1 MRGKDALT
9 SVLHPKQRVAL
20 RSKATEVLY
29 GGAAGGGKSQSEDE
43 TGSDRGTDHLA
54 RQFGPHQ
61 VIKSFPGTM
70 ARYQIIRIDLL
81 KSRDDLPD
89 VLVGQRRH
97 DVEAANDRMDLLD
110 AGSGLCLSDCID
122 DAAMTAGCQH
132 DQSLASDDEVRSD
145 LVLKIIGNE
154 AAGIFCRRN
163 LLRET
168 SKTVDDADLLA
179 ARS

>member
-1 MRGKDALT
+1 
-9 SVLHPKQRVAL
+9 
-20 RSKATEVLY
+20 
-29 GGAAGGGKSQSEDE
+29 GGG
-43 TGSDRGTDHLA
+43 GRGTDRLA
-54 RQFGPHQ
+54 RQFGPQQ

-132 DQSLASDDEVRSD
+132 DQSLASDDEVGSD
-145 LVLKIIGNE
+145 PMLTIIPNE
-154 AAGIFCRRN
+154 
-163 LLRET
+163 
-168 SKTVDDADLLA
+168 
-179 ARS
+179 

>member
-1 MRGKDALT
+1 
-9 SVLHPKQRVAL
+9 
-20 RSKATEVLY
+20 
-29 GGAAGGGKSQSEDE
+29 
-43 TGSDRGTDHLA
+43 
-54 RQFGPHQ
+54 
-61 VIKSFPGTM
+61 M

-145 LVLKIIGNE
+145 LVLKMLPVFF
-154 AAGIFCRRN
+154 AD
-163 LLRET
+163 ET
-168 SKTVDDADLLA
+168 FSGKHPKPLTTPTFSRLGRSGVSKPVCAILPVVKA
-179 ARS
+179 